1 MHDLII
7 RNGIVID
14 GSGAERQ
21 IADVAKL
28 FLLNYLP
35 YLFDKSVIAIIVY

>member
-35 YLFDKSVIAIIVY
+35 YLFEKNAVVVEFI